1 MQPPI
6 HMSTQKA
13 PLQTVAFR
21 LACMLR
27 RLNEG
32 KKLHPEE
39 LAKEFSVTLRTIQR
53 DLNEKLA
60 FLELEHSD
68 GYFAVN
74 PARLGLLSIKDVE
87 RFAELAGLEGLHPR
101 LFSDILQDL
110 LNTRFQNALLV
121 RGPNYEDLSGLELQF
136 SQLKE
141 AIANHCTVGFRYQK
155 ADGPKSVNDVKPY
168 QLVNHDGIWYLAA
181 MDGEQLKAYTFTKM
195 EGLLLNKDDHFEP
208 DPSVIQRLEEEDSIW
223 LNFVKTE
230 VVLKINREMA
240 SYFQRRKLIGGQKI
254 VKELEDGGLIVS
266 GQIAHPNQ
274 IWPTVRAWL
283 PHVRIIS
290 PEHLQTELNEQLRAY
305 LETH

>member
-1 MQPPI
+1 
-6 HMSTQKA
+6 MSSPKKS
-13 PLQTVAFR
+13 PQTVAVR
-21 LACMLR
+21 LASMLR

-32 KKLHPEE
+32 KKLHPKE
-39 LAKEFSVTLRTIQR
+39 LAQEFSVTLRTIQR

-60 FLELEHSD
+60 FLELENNGD
-68 GYFAVN
+68 YFSVN
-74 PARLGLLSIKDVE
+74 PTRLGLLSMKDME

-101 LFSDILQDL
+101 LSSELLQDL
-110 LNTRFQNALLV
+110 LNTRLQNALLV
-121 RGPNYEDLSGLELQF
+121 RGPNYEDLSGFELQF

-141 AIANHCTVGFRYQK
+141 AIAKRCTVGFRYRK
-155 ADGPKSVNDVKPY
+155 TDGSKNVDDAQPY

-181 MDGEQLKAYTFTKM
+181 IDAGQLKAYTFTKI
-195 EGLLLNKDDHFEP
+195 EGLLLNHDNHFEP
-208 DPSVIQRLEEEDSIW
+208 DPSVVQKLEEEDSIW

-230 VVLKINREMA
+230 VVLKINREVA

-254 VKELEDGGLIVS
+254 VKALEDGGLIVS

-290 PEHLQTELNEQLRAY
+290 PEHLQTELDQQLRAY
-305 LETH
+305 LDAP